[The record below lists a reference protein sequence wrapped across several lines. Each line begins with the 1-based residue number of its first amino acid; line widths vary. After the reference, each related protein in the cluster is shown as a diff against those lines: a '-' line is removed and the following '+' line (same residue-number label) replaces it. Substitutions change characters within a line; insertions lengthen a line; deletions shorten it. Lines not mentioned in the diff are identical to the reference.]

1 MRLAIVSDIHG
12 NLTALEAVIADLRE
26 TSPDLILHGGD
37 LAAGGARP
45 VEVVDRIRSLGWQ
58 GALGNTD
65 EMLYRPAALTE
76 FASRAPHLKTLFDAI
91 GEMAQF
97 TRELLGAERLAWLEE
112 LPLSQNTAS
121 IAFVHASP
129 ESLWLSPGANASDD
143 ELQTTY
149 RALDRPLTVYAHIHH
164 PYIRRMGDRTIA
176 NTGSVSLSYDGDPRA
191 SYLLVDED
199 KPSIRR
205 VAYDIAAEAKALV
218 DSGIPHTDW
227 VARSLEEAKFL
238 MP

>member
-1 MRLAIVSDIHG
+1 VRVAIVSDIHG
-12 NLTALEAVIADLRE
+12 NLTALEAVIADMRV
-26 TSPDLILHGGD
+26 TAPDLILHGGD

-76 FASRAPHLKTLFDAI
+76 FAGRFPHLKALFDAI
-91 GEMAQF
+91 EEMAQF
-97 TRELLGAERLAWLEE
+97 TREVLGAERLAWLEK
-112 LPLSQNTAS
+112 LPTTQSTAS

-129 ESLWLSPGANASDD
+129 ESLWLSPGANATDD
-143 ELQTTY
+143 ELQATY
-149 RALDRPLTVYAHIHH
+149 RELNRPVTVYAHIHY
-164 PYIRRMGDRTIA
+164 PYIRRVGDRTFA

-199 KPSIRR
+199 MPSIRR
-205 VAYDIAAEAKALV
+205 VAYDLAAEQKALAA
-218 DSGIPHTDW
+218 SGTPHADW
-227 VARSLEEAKFL
+227 VALSLERASFV